1 MGDLAEIRDNAAR
14 YRALRKFVEERVRQD
29 QKWGEQNHSP
39 EIWALILTEEVG
51 EVAKAA
57 LPAYCGG
64 EDITAFRKEVIQCG
78 AVCLAILESLD
89 RQRL

>member
-29 QKWGEQNHSP
+29 QNHSP